1 MEQVAQA
8 DPFIT
13 QDSYRLICGDC
24 LTVLPALEAGT
35 VDVVVT
41 SPPYNLGLSYRDY
54 CDRRNED
61 EYLDWLIRVAS
72 EIRRV
77 MKADASFF
85 LNISG
90 SSSAPWLPFELV
102 VRLRPVAWL
111 QPRDNTLEGVYL
123 TRLDQKGHRLGQPFR
138 HDRDQQHRQACGDKH
153 RLPTVPL
160 D

>member
-13 QDSYRLICGDC
+13 QDSFRLICGDC

-90 SSSAPWLPFELV
+90 SSSAPWLPFDSPAEAALTV
-102 VRLRPVAWL
+102 LAGAGEYG
-111 QPRDNTLEGVYL
+111 PRFLS
-123 TRLDQKGHRLGQPFR
+123 
-138 HDRDQQHRQACGDKH
+138 CG
-153 RLPTVPL
+153 R
-160 D
+160 